1 MRLFFA
7 KKLSL
12 EVTFRIERFDS
23 HKNETKVNME
33 ETSECFKN
41 VREDINSMRTE
52 IRSEINNK
60 VWYSNKAIKYD
71 KINAHLVFI
80 R

>member
-41 VREDINSMRTE
+41 VREDIISMSKE
-52 IRSEINNK
+52 IRSEMNGK
-60 VWYSNKAIKYD
+60 V
-71 KINAHLVFI
+71 
-80 R
+80 

>member
-23 HKNETKVNME
+23 DKNETKVTME
-33 ETSECFKN
+33 EISECFKN
-41 VREDINSMRTE
+41 VREDINSMRKY
-52 IRSEINNK
+52 IRSEMNGK
-60 VWYSNKAIKYD
+60 V
-71 KINAHLVFI
+71 
-80 R
+80 